1 MCARSVPLDIRR
13 PSRVLTPTI
22 VVHRL
27 HLYSGLER
35 PPTAALGPGRCWP
48 ASRDN
53 ARATRAAA
61 NRHQQTQTT
70 S

>member
-35 PPTAALGPGRCWP
+35 PPTASQP
-48 ASRDN
+48 ARLS
-53 ARATRAAA
+53 AR
-61 NRHQQTQTT
+61 
-70 S
+70 